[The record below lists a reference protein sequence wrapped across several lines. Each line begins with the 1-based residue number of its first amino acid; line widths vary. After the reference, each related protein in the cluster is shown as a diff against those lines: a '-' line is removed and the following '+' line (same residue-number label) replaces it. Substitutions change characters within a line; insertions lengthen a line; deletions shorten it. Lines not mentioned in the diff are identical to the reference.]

1 MKKTFTILHTNDMH
15 FSFIGTGPAAD
26 YTPFTLNDD
35 ATRGGYPIEVFWR
48 DEDGGHIGASSLCA
62 RLVRVMLS
70 LAFFCVVS
78 GSPAL
83 AQTPAPQK
91 AAGGTL
97 TIDPAEMQKPWTG
110 DLDGMIERRVIRVL
124 TVNSK
129 TFFFHDK
136 GTQRGTVVDFFRLF
150 EDEFNKKL
158 AAEKKLKD
166 KSLKV
171 RVVFIPLRRDQL
183 LPALASGKGDIAAA
197 NLTITPERQKLV
209 DFTASIMANVSEV
222 VVAGPASPKI
232 ASLDD
237 LSGKEV
243 FVRKSSSYYES
254 LVALN
259 GKFAAGKK
267 PPVTLKEA
275 PETLEDED
283 LLEMLNAGLVALII
297 VDKHKADFWKQIFPK
312 LTVHDNVAIRTGGD
326 VAWAIRKR
334 GPQLKAALDY
344 FVTRHKAGTATGNQL
359 LTRYLKNVKYVKN
372 AASEEERKK
381 FLALIQYFQKY
392 GDKYDVDWVLMG
404 AQGDQESALNQNAK
418 SPVGAI
424 GVMQLMPATGKDMK
438 VGDISEVEAN
448 IHAGIKY
455 MRWMIDQYYGKE
467 PMTPLDKALFAF
479 ASYNAGAGRI
489 SQLRKEAAKRG
500 LDPNVW
506 FQNVEYIAAEKIGQE
521 TVTYV
526 SNIYKY
532 YIAYRLVLESR
543 AATKDAAD
551 KLKGGA
557 K

>member
-1 MKKTFTILHTNDMH
+1 ML
-15 FSFIGTGPAAD
+15 G
-26 YTPFTLNDD
+26 
-35 ATRGGYPIEVFWR
+35 
-48 DEDGGHIGASSLCA
+48 
-62 RLVRVMLS
+62 LVG
-70 LAFFCVVS
+70 FCVLS
-78 GSPAL
+78 GGSAF
-83 AQTPAPQK
+83 AQAPAPQK

-129 TFFFHDK
+129 TFYFHDK
-136 GTQRGTVVDFFRLF
+136 GTQRGTVVDFFKLF
-150 EDEFNKKL
+150 DDELNKKL
-158 AAEKKLKD
+158 AAEKILKN
-166 KSLKV
+166 KNLKV

-183 LPALASGKGDIAAA
+183 LPGLAAGKGDVAAA

-209 DFTASIMANVSEV
+209 DFTVSGLANVSEV
-222 VVAGPASPKI
+222 AVSGPASPKI

-259 GKFAAGKK
+259 KKFATEKK
-267 PPVTLKEA
+267 PPITLKEA

-283 LLEMLNAGLVALII
+283 LLEMLNAGLIATII

-312 LTVHDNVAIRTGGD
+312 LTVHDNVAVRSGGE
-326 VAWAIRKR
+326 VAWAIRK
-334 GPQLKAALDY
+334 GSPQLKATLDDFAL
-344 FVTRHKAGTATGNQL
+344 RHKVGTSTGNQL

-392 GDKYDVDWVLMG
+392 GDQYDVDWVLMG
-404 AQGDQESALNQNAK
+404 AQGYQESQLNQNAK
-418 SPVGAI
+418 SPIGAI
-424 GVMQLMPATGKDMK
+424 GVMQIMPATGKEMK
-438 VGDISEVEAN
+438 VGDITETEAN

-455 MRWMIDQYYGKE
+455 MRFMIDQYYEKE
-467 PMTPLDKALFAF
+467 PMTKLDKALFAF
-479 ASYNAGAGRI
+479 ASYNAGPARVR
-489 SQLRKEAAKRG
+489 QLRQEATKRG

-506 FQNVEYIAAEKIGQE
+506 FQNVEYVAAEKVGQE

-532 YIAYRLVLESR
+532 YIAYRLVLESE
-543 AATKDAAD
+543 AAQKQAIE
-551 KLKGGA
+551 KIKGGA